1 MIRLWTWQACDKVHF
16 LFINHRGKGKLKMQN
31 NSGNIIKK
39 KNVLLE
45 LLIYKTPIEEKIFPE
60 TPQKYLFINE
70 LRVPYKVRNIR
81 KVYCSEYNF
90 LII

>member
-1 MIRLWTWQACDKVHF
+1 
-16 LFINHRGKGKLKMQN
+16 MQN
-31 NSGNIIKK
+31 NSGNIIKKK

-45 LLIYKTPIEEKIFPE
+45 LLIYKTPIEEKTFPE
-60 TPQKYLFINE
+60 TPKKYLFINE